1 MRLERLLSVTKED
14 AVQGTYAYDDMGR
27 EASSVEGAVTNFYAY
42 RGTETLFQ
50 NIYNNYSIDFLY
62 AGSLRVA
69 RLDTSSGTGY
79 NTYEY
84 FHVDPLGSTRMVTS
98 STKSVLFTDSY
109 QPFGQDNG
117 TPTGSSAE
125 KFAGK
130 SSIVSGRR
138 IIYAV
143 SDWDIPSSRAGVIA
157 GI

>member
-1 MRLERLLSVTKED
+1 
-14 AVQGTYAYDDMGR
+14 
-27 EASSVEGAVTNFYAY
+27 
-42 RGTETLFQ
+42 
-50 NIYNNYSIDFLY
+50 
-62 AGSLRVA
+62 
-69 RLDTSSGTGY
+69 
-79 NTYEY
+79 
-84 FHVDPLGSTRMVTS
+84 MVTS